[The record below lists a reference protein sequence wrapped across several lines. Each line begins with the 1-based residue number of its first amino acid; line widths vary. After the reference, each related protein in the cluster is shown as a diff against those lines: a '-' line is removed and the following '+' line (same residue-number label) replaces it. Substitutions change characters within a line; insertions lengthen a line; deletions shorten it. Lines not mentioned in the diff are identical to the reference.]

1 MFTHLN
7 THSYYSLLRG
17 TASPEALCQAAK
29 SAGFE
34 ALALT
39 DTNGLYGLVL
49 FLEAAKVAGIRPIV
63 GAEIR
68 SALLCPALRG
78 PALKDGS
85 TDFSSLLKGAPGA
98 RFTGLGKSSALPFR
112 AGRNG
117 AGPNAARPN
126 GPGTERATLLVK
138 SRADYANLCRII
150 SDRHLN
156 EDFDLIREL
165 RQYSDGLVVLVGSL
179 ELAQELRGQVEDL
192 YLELTTGPGSH
203 DYVKKIRAMGIRPAA
218 TNRVH
223 FLSDQTEVG
232 ARRAVPLHDDYQLH
246 RLLRAIDLN
255 TTFSRLPED
264 EVESPDSYL
273 KTSQQMEEDFFFCP
287 EAIEN
292 TARIAERCAFIPD
305 FSLVFPQFGGLDA
318 EETFTRLRQEAYR
331 GAAQRYGGISN
342 TVRERIEY
350 ELDLI
355 KRKNFAS
362 IFLVV
367 QDIVKQ
373 SPRTCGRGSAA
384 ASIISYCLEI
394 THVDPIRHNLFFDR
408 FLNPGRVDPPDI
420 DVDFAWD
427 ERDDVLDYVFR
438 KYGTE
443 RAAMISNH
451 VTFQLRAAIHE
462 VAKVY
467 GLPEAEITAVTK
479 KLSGYWDD
487 FRDDP
492 KTNPALRQ
500 HDFSPPWP
508 EILAM
513 AKKLEDIPRH
523 LSVHCGGVVIT
534 PGPVWEHVP
543 VQRAAKPVN
552 IIQWEKDQAEDAG
565 LVKIDLLGNRSLGV
579 IRDALLMIE
588 RGGGPKIEFA
598 RWNPIDDPDTQDLIA
613 RGDTMGVFY
622 VESPA
627 TRLLQKKAK
636 VGDFEHLVIHS
647 SIIRPAANPYIHDY
661 LERLHGKPYQPLH
674 PLLGDLLSET
684 YGIMVYQED
693 VSKAAMALAG
703 FDSSEADELRK
714 ILSKK
719 HKQKRLADLQRKFVD
734 GALARGVS
742 QEAIRAI
749 WDMILSFAGYSFCKP
764 HSASFALV
772 SFKSAWLKAHYPAE
786 FMAAVIS
793 NQGGYY
799 STFAYLSECRRMGLE
814 ILPPDANASEIRCGG
829 RDRQVRLG
837 FMLIKGLSQRAMEAV
852 IEQRQSNGVYL
863 SFDDFRRRTNL
874 DPSDVRLL
882 IKAGAFDVLEG
893 QASRAGLMWRL
904 ALPAMYPALKDGA
917 TNSSSPLKGAPGIW
931 EASNLPLFNNGS
943 ICPPDVP
950 PYDERTLLQHEK
962 EIYGYL
968 ISRHPLE
975 LYQERLK
982 KLNLARSCDL
992 PKHVGKTVQ
1001 AAGWLIT
1008 GKIVSTKQ
1016 KELMEFLT
1024 FEDMD
1029 GLIET
1034 VFFPKTYDRYCHM
1047 LSRERPF
1054 LLRGK
1059 VEEDFGA
1066 ATMTVEE
1073 VRYL

>member
-29 SAGFE
+29 NAGFE

-49 FLEAAKVAGIRPIV
+49 FLEAAKEAGIRPIV
-63 GAEIR
+63 GGEIR
-68 SALLCPALRG
+68 SAIPSPAPDR
-78 PALKDGS
+78 PALKGRAGGFPS
-85 TDFSSLLKGAPGA
+85 PVNRAPGA
-98 RFTGLGKSSALPFR
+98 PFRGLEEFVAPSFR

-117 AGPNAARPN
+117 AGI
-126 GPGTERATLLVK
+126 EHATLLVK
-138 SRADYANLCRII
+138 SPQGYANLCRII
-150 SDRHLN
+150 SDWHLN
-156 EDFDLIREL
+156 EAFDLVQEL
-165 RQYSDGLVVLVGSL
+165 RQYGDGLVILAGSL
-179 ELAQELRGQVEDL
+179 DLAQDLRGQVEDL
-192 YLELTTGPGSH
+192 YMELIAGPGSH
-203 DYVKKIRAMGIRPAA
+203 DYVKKIRAMGLQPAA

-223 FLSDQTEVG
+223 FLTKDPAEF
-232 ARRAVPLHDDYQLH
+232 QLH

-255 TTFSRLPED
+255 TTFSRLPDWEI
-264 EVESPDSYL
+264 ESPNSYL
-273 KTSQQMEEDFFFCP
+273 KTAQQMEEDFFFCP
-287 EAIEN
+287 EAVEN
-292 TARIAERCAFIPD
+292 TARIAERCTFIPD
-305 FSLVFPQFGGLDA
+305 FSLVFPQFDGLDA
-318 EETFTRLRQEAYR
+318 DGAFTTLREEAYR
-331 GAAQRYGGISN
+331 GAAKRYGGISN
-342 TVRERIEY
+342 AVRERIEY

-355 KRKNFAS
+355 KKKNFAS

-408 FLNPGRVDPPDI
+408 FLNPGRLDPPDI

-443 RAAMISNH
+443 RSAMISNH

-467 GLPEAEITAVTK
+467 GLPESEITAVTK

-487 FRDDP
+487 FVDDP

-534 PGPVWEHVP
+534 PGPVWERVP
-543 VQRAAKPVN
+543 VQRAAKTVN
-552 IIQWEKDQAEDAG
+552 PSEDGRVRLIQWEKDQAEDAG

-588 RGGGPKIEFA
+588 RSGGPKIEFA
-598 RWNPIDDPDTQDLIA
+598 KWNPIDDPDTQDLIA

-647 SIIRPAANPYIHDY
+647 SIIRPAANPYINDY

-674 PLLGDLLSET
+674 PLLGDLLGET
-684 YGIMVYQED
+684 FGIMVYQED

-719 HKQKRLADLQRKFVD
+719 HKQKRLADLQRKFVE
-734 GALARGVS
+734 GALQRGVS
-742 QEAIRAI
+742 QESIRAI

-772 SFKSAWLKAHYPAE
+772 SFKSAWLKRHYPAE

-799 STFAYLSECRRMGLE
+799 STFAYLSECRRLGLE
-814 ILPPDANASEIRCGG
+814 ILPPDVNTSEIRCWG
-829 RDRQVRLG
+829 RGKQVRLG

-852 IEQRQSNGVYL
+852 IEQRKADGAYV
-863 SFDDFRRRTNL
+863 SFDDFRRRANL
-874 DPSDVRLL
+874 DSSDVRLL
-882 IKAGAFDVLEG
+882 IKAGAFDSIEG
-893 QASRAGLMWRL
+893 KANRAGLMWKL
-904 ALPAMYPALKDGA
+904 ACPSSATRPALKDRA
-917 TNSSSPLKGAPGIW
+917 TISPSPLKAAQELRDQGT
-931 EASNLPLFNNGS
+931 SRLPLFDDGP
-943 ICPPDVP
+943 IRVPEVP
-950 PYDERTLLQHEK
+950 PYDERTLLQQEK
-962 EIYGYL
+962 EIFGFL

-975 LYQERLK
+975 LYQERLR
-982 KLNLARSCDL
+982 KLDLVRSCDL
-992 PKHVGKTVQ
+992 PQHVGKTVQ

-1024 FEDMD
+1024 FEDLD
-1029 GLIET
+1029 GMIET
-1034 VFFPKTYDRYCHM
+1034 VFFPKTYDRYGHM

-1054 LLRGK
+1054 LLRGR

-1066 ATMTVEE
+1066 VTMTVEE
-1073 VRYL
+1073 MKYI